1 MKTVIY
7 NIGTLTGILPADIR
21 KLEGAQMNHVE
32 CINNAYLV
40 IEDGVISEFGSSDTM
55 PHALSGANAA
65 SAAVSLVSARCSKNI
80 EAAMIPDS
88 NEVSGRPSPSGVQG
102 GTQSEFA
109 LDIDCEVIDA
119 KGGFVMPSFCDS
131 HTHIVYAGCRDGE
144 FRDKIA
150 GLSYEEI
157 AARGGGILNSAEL
170 LHETSE
176 DDLYE
181 QSMVRVREIM
191 AMGTGAVEIKSGYGL
206 TVEDELKMLRVI
218 RRIKETAHV
227 TVKANFLGAHAVGR
241 AYKGRQ
247 SEYVDLVCEEMLP
260 KVAAEGLA
268 DYVDV
273 FCDDGFFTVEETD
286 RILATAA
293 EYEIRPKIHANE
305 LGVSGGVQVGVKHGA
320 LSVDHLEKTTDAEIE
335 ALRGSVTMPT
345 MLPGCSFFLGLPYG
359 NAKGYI
365 EAGLPVALA
374 SDYNPGSSPSGNM
387 RFVMALGCIRM
398 RLTPEQSFNACTI
411 NSAYAMGVSDEL
423 GSITVGKKANLIITK
438 PVPSLAFIPYSHQTP
453 VIEQVIINGM
463 QYRDNQKN

>member
-1 MKTVIY
+1 MFGVFKNKFSTFNAYIIHFTANIQHNHYGILCIFADSRSQSSNMKTVIY
-7 NIGTLTGILPADIR
+7 NIGTLAGILPADVR
-21 KLEGAQMNHVE
+21 KLEGAEMSHVE
-32 CINNAYLV
+32 CMENASLT
-40 IEDGVISEFGSSDTM
+40 IEDGIITAFGCMETIGRDGVEF
-55 PHALSGANAA
+55 
-65 SAAVSLVSARCSKNI
+65 
-80 EAAMIPDS
+80 
-88 NEVSGRPSPSGVQG
+88 
-102 GTQSEFA
+102 
-109 LDIDCEVIDA
+109 IDA
-119 KGGFVMPSFCDS
+119 KGGFVMPAFCDS

-157 AARGGGILNSAEL
+157 AARGGGILNSADL
-170 LHETSE
+170 LHATSE
-176 DDLYE
+176 DELYE
-181 QSMVRVREIM
+181 QSMERVREIM

-218 RRIKETAHV
+218 RRIKETAPV

-241 AYKGRQ
+241 AFRGRQ
-247 SEYVDLVCEEMLP
+247 SEYVDLVCNEMLP
-260 KVAAEGLA
+260 RVAEEGLA
-268 DYVDV
+268 DFVDV
-273 FCDDGFFTVEETD
+273 FCDEGFFTVDETD
-286 RILATAA
+286 RILTAA
-293 EYEIRPKIHANE
+293 ARYGITPKIHANE

-335 ALRGSVTMPT
+335 ALRNSVTMPT
-345 MLPGCSFFLGLPYG
+345 MLPGCSFFLGIPFG

-411 NSAYAMGVSDEL
+411 NTAYAMGVSDIL

-438 PVPSLAFIPYSHQTP
+438 PIPSLAFIPYSHQTP
-453 VIEQVIINGM
+453 VIEKVILNGTAL
-463 QYRDNQKN
+463 